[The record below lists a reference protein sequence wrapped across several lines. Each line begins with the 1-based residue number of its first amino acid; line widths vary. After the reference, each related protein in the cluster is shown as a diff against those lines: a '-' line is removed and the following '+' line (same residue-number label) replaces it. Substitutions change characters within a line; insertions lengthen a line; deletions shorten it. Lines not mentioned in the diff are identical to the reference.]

1 MKNYLGV
8 LQEAYEVDKIEE
20 VFGVYWKG
28 LSMEEKVTKEN
39 LEFIGEITASFEDF
53 MSPYTQFF
61 LQNKPAYQA
70 SLQAPM
76 MEECLSMAKN
86 NGAYGIS
93 TIKDK
98 RERKALLKM
107 LLAYFPNEKKEIK
120 AYMDYLIAQQTATSE
135 VIEKKRNRYLKLT
148 NEWDILNA
156 VAWEVFEQEDNPKVL
171 KMALGWINR
180 SIGINSNAFNLDTKA
195 NLLYKMKEYAKAKEV
210 GQAALKAAKDT
221 GDIEDTSDI
230 EQLLEQ
236 IENML

>member
-1 MKNYLGV
+1 
-8 LQEAYEVDKIEE
+8 
-20 VFGVYWKG
+20 
-28 LSMEEKVTKEN
+28 
-39 LEFIGEITASFEDF
+39 
-53 MSPYTQFF
+53 
-61 LQNKPAYQA
+61 
-70 SLQAPM
+70 
-76 MEECLSMAKN
+76 MAKN

-156 VAWEVFEQEDNPKVL
+156 VAWEVFEQEDDPKVL

-210 GQAALKAAKDT
+210 GQAALKAARDT